1 MYTKEQKY
9 LCARYAMLGVLN
21 GSIEQKDYSCLQQL
35 YELIHIDN
43 RKLVQRLHEHRFIC
57 LSPRETI
64 FTDMAYIIFEESE
77 NNNAILESFYSF
89 YSKKFPDII
98 LKLKKAESLYEKNH
112 SPYTDLIKSNIQ
124 HRQQFEL
131 FVLFYSD
138 VIWDIE
144 IYGIDFSSFCR
155 AEQYGLLTS
164 DHYKLDNFRFNT
176 GESIFTSKQYE
187 RYVSKRKE
195 ELALAASK
203 TFNDPNIKA
212 DNIAQVLGEI
222 LRSKSTDKSTPMS
235 PLLDGIVTGTAR
247 DILIDQHCGA
257 AWYEQVTVTSRQR
270 SGYSLGY
277 RPNVDELIDIYYKNV
292 VTTAYARLLKE
303 TGEQMSM
310 LYLARKCMSESPL
323 VDLYAIMYM
332 YNLSIFSK
340 LFTVSMEDYYRN
352 FSWEK
357 ITQQALSV
365 RYENII
371 SALEAQMKVCLEKV
385 SSLAEQNQMLLA
397 QMSKKIDSDIL
408 PYERSIADFAN
419 KLNAKDE
426 EISSLKIQLAS
437 KEKYIELLLSADDP
451 DVQEEINLDELKQ
464 KRYLFVGAAKEALP
478 QLRKEFPNSLFM
490 ETEGYSL
497 KNIKV
502 DGVVMLIKYMSHA
515 MFYKVNST
523 AALTNIPIVR
533 CNTKN
538 INTIY
543 HTMSTIL

>member
-1 MYTKEQKY
+1 
-9 LCARYAMLGVLN
+9 
-21 GSIEQKDYSCLQQL
+21 
-35 YELIHIDN
+35 
-43 RKLVQRLHEHRFIC
+43 
-57 LSPRETI
+57 
-64 FTDMAYIIFEESE
+64 
-77 NNNAILESFYSF
+77 
-89 YSKKFPDII
+89 
-98 LKLKKAESLYEKNH
+98 
-112 SPYTDLIKSNIQ
+112 
-124 HRQQFEL
+124 
-131 FVLFYSD
+131 
-138 VIWDIE
+138 
-144 IYGIDFSSFCR
+144 
-155 AEQYGLLTS
+155 
-164 DHYKLDNFRFNT
+164 
-176 GESIFTSKQYE
+176 
-187 RYVSKRKE
+187 
-195 ELALAASK
+195 
-203 TFNDPNIKA
+203 
-212 DNIAQVLGEI
+212 
-222 LRSKSTDKSTPMS
+222 
-235 PLLDGIVTGTAR
+235 
-247 DILIDQHCGA
+247 
-257 AWYEQVTVTSRQR
+257 
-270 SGYSLGY
+270 
-277 RPNVDELIDIYYKNV
+277 
-292 VTTAYARLLKE
+292 
-303 TGEQMSM
+303 MSM

-397 QMSKKIDSDIL
+397 QMSKKTDSDIL